1 MASTKKKRTTSRAK
15 TSTLAAA
22 AKPVKATNAPAITE
36 NRVETAEITAKSPK
50 VFRLFRWNKWLAFV
64 HATQAA
70 VIIVLGVSYKVP
82 VVAHYLT
89 PNPLSENNVSLAL
102 AGRQIFEIDL
112 LWLVALFFVLSAL
125 AHTAMAGM
133 YRMRYEADLAVGI
146 NRLRWIE
153 YAASASTMMVAIAL
167 LSGVYDGAALL
178 AIFALT
184 AIMNLCGLAMEL
196 FNQGKRETSWLAYGI
211 GCAAG
216 IIPWIIVAWALLSA
230 NMYGNGAIPT
240 FVYWIFGSMFVL
252 FSSFAANMYLQYA
265 KKGKWADY
273 LYGERVY
280 MILSLVAKTIL
291 AWQVFAGVLRP

>member
-1 MASTKKKRTTSRAK
+1 MASTKKKRTTSRVK
-15 TSTLAAA
+15 TTAAA
-22 AKPVKATNAPAITE
+22 TSKPVKAAKPEAAVTE
-36 NRVETAEITAKSPK
+36 NRVEKAEITAKSPK
-50 VFRLFRWNKWLAFV
+50 VSSLFRWNKWLAFI
-64 HATQAA
+64 HAAQAA

-82 VVAHYLT
+82 VIAHYLT

-112 LWLVALFFVLSAL
+112 VWLVALFFVLSAL
-125 AHTAMAGM
+125 AHTAMAGI

-153 YAASASTMMVAIAL
+153 YAASASLMMVGIAL
-167 LSGVYDGAALL
+167 LSGVYDSAALL
-178 AIFALT
+178 AIFGLT

-211 GCAAG
+211 GCIAG

-240 FVYWIFGSMFVL
+240 FVYWVFGSMFVL

-280 MILSLVAKTIL
+280 MILSLVAKTVL

>member
-15 TSTLAAA
+15 TSSTSTK
-22 AKPVKATNAPAITE
+22 KPVKTAKIETPVTE
-36 NRVETAEITAKSPK
+36 SRVEAAEVTAQSPK
-50 VFRLFRWNKWLAFV
+50 VVSLFRWNKWLALI
-64 HATQAA
+64 HAAQAA
-70 VIIVLGVSYKVP
+70 IIIVLGVSYKVP

-89 PNPLSENNVSLAL
+89 PNPLSENSVSLAL
-102 AGRQIFEIDL
+102 ASRQVFEIDL
-112 LWLVALFFVLSAL
+112 VWLVALFFVLSAL

-153 YAASASTMMVAIAL
+153 YAFSASTMMVGIAL

-178 AIFALT
+178 SIFALT
-184 AIMNLCGLAMEL
+184 AIMNLCGLAMER

-211 GCAAG
+211 GCIAG
-216 IIPWIIVAWALLSA
+216 IVPWIIVAWTLLST
-230 NMYGNGAIPT
+230 NLYGNGTVPA
-240 FVYWIFGSMFVL
+240 FVYWIFASMFVL

-280 MILSLVAKTIL
+280 MILSLVAKTVL